1 MLLFILHPAREIVTA
16 VLAFILSPPE
26 DVIVESKSFAPTPTI
41 IPFVVETLHL
51 RIVPVNDPRYVDAL
65 NVHSVSDP
73 VAVPPA
79 LEPKPAC
86 AEHLKNVPDAKV
98 NEDPELTEQSVNVPD
113 AVPPN
118 ADPVA
123 LHRVNT
129 PLAVPLEPN
138 DCCPA
143 EQSSNNPE
151 AIAVD
156 DPEPANVPPKE
167 ESPPTHLRY
176 VPEYSVAVRIPE
188 LVVPLNTQFSI

>member
-1 MLLFILHPAREIVTA
+1 MLLFIRHPAREIVTA

-41 IPFVVETLHL
+41 SPFVVETLHL
-51 RIVPVNDPRYVDAL
+51 RIVPVNDPRYGCEL

-73 VAVPPA
+73 VAVPPP
-79 LEPKPAC
+79 LDPNPDPVV
-86 AEHLKNVPDAKV
+86 HLKNVPDAKKNPV
-98 NEDPELTEQSVNVPD
+98 IVEQSVNVPD

-118 ADPVA
+118 ELVPVD
-123 LHRVNT
+123 LHLLNT
-129 PLAVPLEPN
+129 PLAVPLAPN
-138 DCCPA
+138 DSPPA

-156 DPEPANVPPKE
+156 DPEPANVPAKE
-167 ESPPTHLRY
+167 QSPPTHLRY